1 LFKNVKGY
9 DLPVVGNLC
18 ARRDLIAKSVGVEQ
32 HELTSKYVEAHNK
45 PIPCKVVRS
54 GPVKEFILGDVDIL
68 AALPVLT
75 HHEKDAAPYICSG
88 VSIYKDPK
96 TGARGESIHRHQVK
110 GKNRLSICIAS
121 RPLSD
126 YYANAE
132 ARDEPFEIAV
142 AIGLVPSL
150 LMSSVTNVPEG
161 FDKFGIAGGL
171 KGSPVELVKC
181 ETIDVEVPA
190 QAEIVLEGK
199 ILPKV
204 REVDGPFGESYGAY
218 TTVESPVIEV
228 KTITHRHAPIY
239 HGLLATSTDAFNLG
253 AIPSEALL
261 LETIRSAVPTVKSV
275 HVHSPLHAVISVSNP
290 KEGDARLALLLALAK
305 GVKHAV
311 AVDDDINI
319 YDHRD
324 VDWAISTRVQADQD
338 LIIIPSLPGSTI
350 DPSAAGFEGRALTA
364 KVGID
369 ATKPIDAPP
378 MKFEKM
384 KVPGEGTIRLEEYM
398 EKR

>member
-1 LFKNVKGY
+1 
-9 DLPVVGNLC
+9 
-18 ARRDLIAKSVGVEQ
+18 
-32 HELTSKYVEAHNK
+32 
-45 PIPCKVVRS
+45 
-54 GPVKEFILGDVDIL
+54 
-68 AALPVLT
+68 
-75 HHEKDAAPYICSG
+75 
-88 VSIYKDPK
+88 
-96 TGARGESIHRHQVK
+96 
-110 GKNRLSICIAS
+110 
-121 RPLSD
+121 
-126 YYANAE
+126 
-132 ARDEPFEIAV
+132 
-142 AIGLVPSL
+142 
-150 LMSSVTNVPEG
+150 MSSVTNVPEG

-181 ETIDVEVPA
+181 ETIDIEVPA

-228 KTITHRHAPIY
+228 KTITHRQDPIY

-261 LETIRSAVPTVKSV
+261 LESIRSAVPTVKSV
-275 HVHSPLHAVISVSNP
+275 HVHSPLHAVISLSNP
-290 KEGDARLALLLALAK
+290 KGGDARLALLLALAK

-364 KVGID
+364 KLGID

-384 KVPGEGTIRLEEYM
+384 KVPGEETIRLEEYM